1 MKSKMRLHKITKN
14 NKEYY
19 GHFVCVP
26 VPHVKRSETAER
38 KSREIWFRLF
48 TRYQTQASPVFLL
61 LCYLSCRLFSR
72 LASLTVRLEQAIHI
86 SGSKQ
91 QNQSSCTAILLPGIA
106 KRRLQCITIILAFGT
121 NKNRIATE
129 AVI

>member
-1 MKSKMRLHKITKN
+1 MKIEGDL
-14 NKEYY
+14 
-19 GHFVCVP
+19 VP
-26 VPHVKRSETAER
+26 IVHTLPNTSL
-38 KSREIWFRLF
+38 SRFF
-48 TRYQTQASPVFLL
+48 TPLL
-61 LCYLSCRLFSR
+61 LSCRLFSR

-91 QNQSSCTAILLPGIA
+91 QNQSSCTAILLAGIA

>member
-1 MKSKMRLHKITKN
+1 MKSKMRLYKITKN

-19 GHFVCVP
+19 GHFVCLP

-61 LCYLSCRLFSR
+61 LCYYRVVYFR
-72 LASLTVRLEQAIHI
+72 ASLH
-86 SGSKQ
+86 
-91 QNQSSCTAILLPGIA
+91 LP
-106 KRRLQCITIILAFGT
+106 FDW
-121 NKNRIATE
+121 NRQFI
-129 AVI
+129 